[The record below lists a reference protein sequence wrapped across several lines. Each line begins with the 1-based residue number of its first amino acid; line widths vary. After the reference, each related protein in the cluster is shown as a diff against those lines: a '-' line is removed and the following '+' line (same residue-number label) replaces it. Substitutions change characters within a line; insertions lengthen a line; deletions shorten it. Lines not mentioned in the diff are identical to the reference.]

1 VDGPADVCAAAFLA
15 CVHEWEHSFT
25 RLWPLA
31 RAALWRELDVQ
42 SLLEFCGTTKGSNRY
57 LARPEQAYFVNF

>member
-1 VDGPADVCAAAFLA
+1 
-15 CVHEWEHSFT
+15 VHEWEHSFT